1 MRQPHPRPPGG
12 VLPANRNF
20 LLFGVVNVGA
30 VLADTDRM
38 EQPFETQQYGVG
50 ETLQRQEVKPVGRGR
65 KVKREKSLL
74 REYAETIIIALLL
87 AAVLR
92 IFVVSAY
99 RVSSGS
105 MEDALI
111 EGDYIFVNKL
121 AYEFSPP
128 KIGDVI
134 VFENP
139 FDAKRDYIK
148 RIVAAEGQTVEIV
161 DKVLYVDGQVAQIPT
176 MSKHSDSKTL
186 PGILS
191 PRDNFE
197 PLQVPTGQYFVMGDN
212 RDDSQDSR
220 FWGCVDKSYIKGKA
234 LFVYFSYEPDPDAP
248 QWKAPYILEFFEIL
262 VNTVVTFPSRFRVE
276 RVGAGC

>member
-1 MRQPHPRPPGG
+1 
-12 VLPANRNF
+12 
-20 LLFGVVNVGA
+20 VNDPV
-30 VLADTDRM
+30 VLADKDRM
-38 EQPFETQQYGVG
+38 DQPFETQSYGVG
-50 ETLQRQEVKPVGRGR
+50 ETLQRQEVKPVGKGR

-87 AAVLR
+87 AALLR

-134 VFENP
+134 IFENP
-139 FDAKRDYIK
+139 FDAERDYIK

-161 DKVLYVDGQVAQIPT
+161 DKVLYVDGQVAQIPA

-197 PLQVPTGQYFVMGDN
+197 PLQVPAGQYFVMGDN

-220 FWGCVDKSYIKGKA
+220 FWGCVDKRYIKGKA

-262 VNTVVTFPSRFRVE
+262 VNTVVNFPSRFRVE